1 MAVTPTAGGV
11 RLDVHVQPRA
21 KKNEI
26 AGVHGDA
33 IKVRLSAPPADG
45 KANEALIGLLAAA
58 FALPVRSVRIIS
70 GARSRA
76 KIVEIDGVSVDD
88 VRRLIRT
95 GND

>member
-1 MAVTPTAGGV
+1 MITAVPGGV
-11 RLDVHVQPRA
+11 RVDVRVQPRA

-26 AGVHGDA
+26 AGWHGDA
-33 IKVRLSAPPADG
+33 IKVRLTAVPADG
-45 KANEALIGLLAAA
+45 KANEALIGVLAAA
-58 FALPVRSVRIIS
+58 FARPVRSVRIIS

-76 KIVEIDGVSVDD
+76 KIVEIDGIVAAD